1 MRLQMSLVSAVIT
14 AAVLATPALAAPFA
28 LTTGAPDGR
37 LGALSRG
44 ESPGKIET
52 ETADDFI
59 LTETT
64 VINGATI
71 TGLINAPLTNIS
83 NVEVEMYHKFPLDSV
98 LPPSGRVLSRVNSP
112 ADVEIDSATRDGSA

>member
-1 MRLQMSLVSAVIT
+1 MRLQMSLLSAVIG
-14 AAVLATPALAAPFA
+14 AGVLATPAWAAPFS
-28 LTTGAPDGR
+28 LSTGSPDGR
-37 LGALSRG
+37 LGALSRA
-44 ESPGKIET
+44 ENPGKIET

-71 TGLINAPLTNIS
+71 TGLINAPLANIS

-112 ADVEIDSATRDGSA
+112 ADVEIDSAT